1 MSYDNAPVSVRSLE
15 QRIRNLEDS
24 QGLALRRRV
33 SMALVVVSQMLPE
46 GAIKGGGAVALRY
59 GRGTRFTQDLDAAR
73 VQSLSRFRSDF
84 ENSLAAGWA
93 GFTGRL
99 IERPA
104 PRPAAVPAA
113 YVMQPFD
120 VKLDY
125 RGRSWCTV
133 KFELGH
139 NELGDADQPE
149 YHLSNSLVGLFTE
162 AGLEEPKPVP
172 VMCADHQVAQKLHA
186 LSSPG
191 SERAKGLV
199 DLQLLDKGENLD
211 LSRLAEA
218 CARLFDYRRQQSWP
232 PTIQIGGQWDTPYIE
247 AAEDAAVLP
256 AAEEAVVWANKL
268 VQRIAVSSSL
278 TPGSEAAK

>member
-1 MSYDNAPVSVRSLE
+1 
-15 QRIRNLEDS
+15 
-24 QGLALRRRV
+24 
-33 SMALVVVSQMLPE
+33 
-46 GAIKGGGAVALRY
+46 
-59 GRGTRFTQDLDAAR
+59 
-73 VQSLSRFRSDF
+73 
-84 ENSLAAGWA
+84 
-93 GFTGRL
+93 
-99 IERPA
+99 
-104 PRPAAVPAA
+104 
-113 YVMQPFD
+113 MQPFD

-149 YHLSNSLVGLFTE
+149 YHLSNSLVGFFTE

-211 LSRLAEA
+211 LSRLAET

-256 AAEEAVVWANKL
+256 AAEEVVVWANKL
-268 VQRIAVSSSL
+268 VQRIAASSSL